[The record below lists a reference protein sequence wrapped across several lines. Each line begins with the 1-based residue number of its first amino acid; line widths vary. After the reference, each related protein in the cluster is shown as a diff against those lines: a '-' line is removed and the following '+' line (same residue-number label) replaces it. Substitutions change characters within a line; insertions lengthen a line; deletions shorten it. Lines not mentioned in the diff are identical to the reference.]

1 MLVIFMIIGYV
12 RKHNRQ
18 YEKKIEVIRKIIR
31 MIFLKVKI
39 ERIGNDV
46 MFLLPNYKKYNKILL
61 KIFSWQINMY
71 AKRFNI
77 NQLIIE
83 KDLQFPNECFR
94 TTFKSNGKLIMRKK
108 MMQIFEY
115 IFSIN
120 KENINLE
127 NVYVLVN
134 EYTKQN
140 IYAISKLV
148 ETFKTVNIVTE
159 NLRRFRMLENSLF
172 SKGILITVSN
182 NKRKSLKNA
191 KYIIN
196 IDFDKIRIL
205 MYNIKS
211 NSIIINLADED
222 IKLKNNFNGVL
233 VNNLELEVN
242 SNKTCFINEFYGNI
256 DVKIFLEMMI
266 KRNIKNLE
274 YIKEIDEEYSTK
286 IKCLTGVRGRLEN
299 NEFLI

>member
-1 MLVIFMIIGYV
+1 MIIGYV

-83 KDLQFPNECFR
+83 KDLQFPKESFR
-94 TTFKSNGKLIMRKK
+94 TIYKSNGKLIMRKK

-159 NLRRFRMLENSLF
+159 NIRRFRMLENSLF

-233 VNNLELEVN
+233 VNNFELEVN

>member
-1 MLVIFMIIGYV
+1 MIIGYV

-159 NLRRFRMLENSLF
+159 NIRRFRMLENSLF

-233 VNNLELEVN
+233 VNNFELEVN

>member
-1 MLVIFMIIGYV
+1 MIIGYV

-159 NLRRFRMLENSLF
+159 NIRRFRMLENSLF

-233 VNNLELEVN
+233 VNNFELEVN

-299 NEFLI
+299 NEFLV

>member
-1 MLVIFMIIGYV
+1 MIIGYV

-233 VNNLELEVN
+233 VNNFELEVN

>member
-1 MLVIFMIIGYV
+1 MIIGYV

>member
-1 MLVIFMIIGYV
+1 MIIGYV

-77 NQLIIE
+77 DQLIIE

-159 NLRRFRMLENSLF
+159 NIRRFRMLENSLF

-233 VNNLELEVN
+233 VNNFELEVN